1 MINKNKKIQA
11 FSTTALRTLLG
22 ALLVVTNISTSS
34 ATSGDTDVFDATAE
48 VTAVCTIAA
57 SAMALGTYSGSLTT
71 ATTDVTQNCTYGTT
85 GVISLTTETNAASP
99 NNLTHYKL
107 LRANGSLAEPADVIE
122 VSFTKTSGAVA
133 MNNSSGS
140 IALTGT
146 GAAVTSSALIT
157 GTIAGSQSNKTAGI
171 FSKSLTLTVTY

>member
-11 FSTTALRTLLG
+11 FSTTALKTLLG
-22 ALLVVTNISTSS
+22 TLLVVTNISTSS
-34 ATSGDTDVFDATAE
+34 ATTSTSTFNATSS
-48 VTAVCTIAA
+48 VTAVCTITA
-57 SAMALGTYSGSLTT
+57 SPMGFANYTGSLIT

-85 GVISLTTETNAASP
+85 GTISLTSVTNAESP

-107 LRANGSLAEPADVIE
+107 LRSGGDLSTPADVLEI
-122 VSFTKTSGAVA
+122 SFTKTSGGAA
-133 MNNSSGS
+133 MNNSSGT

-146 GAAVTSSALIT
+146 GAADINSALIT
-157 GTIAGSQSNKTAGI
+157 GTIAGSQTNKTAGT